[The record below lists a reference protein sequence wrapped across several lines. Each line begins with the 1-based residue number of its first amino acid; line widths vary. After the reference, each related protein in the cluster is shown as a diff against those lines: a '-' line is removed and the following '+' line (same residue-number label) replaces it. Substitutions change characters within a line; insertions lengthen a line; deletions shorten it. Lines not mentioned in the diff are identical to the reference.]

1 MIVKRFFLLRFD
13 DFKKLEY
20 MKKLLLFIV
29 LSIITVNA
37 TNAQDFRFGA
47 KAGLNLS
54 TFTGDAFTGFDT
66 RASFHIGAL
75 VELPLSEKFS
85 IQPELL
91 YSEKGSDLDD
101 FFLFQFKANLNYI
114 DIPVMAKYY
123 VIEGLSIELGPVA
136 SILVKAEGS
145 DKGVVKDVSDLYK
158 TFDFGIGIGASY
170 RLPMDVFFSLR
181 FVKGVLDANERD
193 SLDDYSSDFKVQ
205 NNVFQISAGYS
216 F

>member
-1 MIVKRFFLLRFD
+1 
-13 DFKKLEY
+13 
-20 MKKLLLFIV
+20 MKKLYLFTLLS
-29 LSIITVNA
+29 LLTITVSK
-37 TNAQDFRFGA
+37 AQEIRFGA

-114 DIPVMAKYY
+114 EIPVMAKYY

-158 TFDFGIGIGASY
+158 TFDFGIGVGASY

-181 FVKGVLDANERD
+181 FVKGFLDANERD
-193 SLDDYSSDFKVQ
+193 SLDDYNSDFKVQ
-205 NNVFQISAGYS
+205 NAVFQISAGYM